1 MYSSVESISCNQWIP
16 NASTLQ
22 WGGVNL
28 NLFMVWCWVVE
39 RYAHFN
45 LCIAQLYLEAG
56 HKFLHGWV
64 LWRNL
69 RRGYELTRGSNLIFF
84 SANSFDVG
92 FLRADWGELGD
103 GGVLRIDYLL
113 RVNENAIKAY
123 QILVVVLSCLH
134 KSSITRYRLVKTGDV
149 WLILTV
155 LRFYLSFSLGRLT
168 DGTRTS

>member
-1 MYSSVESISCNQWIP
+1 MLVRFNGEELIWIYSGMMLSGWEVC
-16 NASTLQ
+16 TLQ
-22 WGGVNL
+22 PLHCSIILGGRAQVPSWMGFVEKFEAWLWVNKGFKL
-28 NLFMVWCWVVE
+28 D
-39 RYAHFN
+39 
-45 LCIAQLYLEAG
+45 
-56 HKFLHGWV
+56 
-64 LWRNL
+64 
-69 RRGYELTRGSNLIFF
+69 FF
-84 SANSFDVG
+84 SANSFDVV